1 MEAQWT
7 VFLLLSQVLLA
18 ALTGFGSYWLS
29 RKRSSGSSVESSE
42 RLQEEFRAFKRS
54 VMGEWEDFHSKMRSL
69 AGRMDRAR
77 RKGREEEEP
86 AETNGAEPGG
96 PESFDLAALNQ
107 RLLRARGV
115 PL

>member
-1 MEAQWT
+1 MEAQWI
-7 VFLLLSQVLLA
+7 VFLLLGQVLLA
-18 ALTGFGSYWLS
+18 VLTGFGSSWLL
-29 RKRSSGSSVESSE
+29 RKRSSESSGASSE
-42 RLQEEFRAFKRS
+42 KLEEEFRAFKRS

-77 RKGREEEEP
+77 R
-86 AETNGAEPGG
+86 TNGKAGEPSEDPGEAP
-96 PESFDLAALNQ
+96 PEPFDVAALNQ

>member
-1 MEAQWT
+1 MEAQWI

-18 ALTGFGSYWLS
+18 VLTGFGSSWLL
-29 RKRSSGSSVESSE
+29 RKRSSGSSEASSE

-77 RKGREEEEP
+77 RKGKDEEEP
-86 AETNGAEPGG
+86 PPENGAPEEP
-96 PESFDLAALNQ
+96 FDVAQLNQ